1 MPVEQLTF
9 TIEKSASGAGG
20 NIAMTWATTRA
31 AAPFVVVK

>member
-9 TIEKSASGAGG
+9 TIEKRTTGPGG
-20 NIAMTWATTRA
+20 DITMTWATTRV